1 MLADTHTRRVLE
13 LASQKGLLRASDL
26 DAINA
31 PRVVLTRL
39 IATGVL
45 DRVGRRDR
53 FFKTSVL
60 SQTALRSG
68 AQESSAKLRSS
79 FVRPIRLIEIGRAS
93 CRERV

>member
-45 DRVGRRDR
+45 DRVGRGLYR
-53 FFKTSVL
+53 L
-60 SQTALRSG
+60 SDAQGSG
-68 AQESSAKLRSS
+68 FESLAAVAAKAPQAVFWLTQ
-79 FVRPIRLIEIGRAS
+79 IGRAS

>member
-45 DRVGRRDR
+45 DRVGVACTACQMRRDR
-53 FFKTSVL
+53 NLKVSQPSPPRRRRPCSACSRRCNFTS
-60 SQTALRSG
+60 
-68 AQESSAKLRSS
+68 
-79 FVRPIRLIEIGRAS
+79 
-93 CRERV
+93 